1 MRFGLDLG
9 GTKME
14 AIIIDDAGN
23 IIWRDRRPTPADDY
37 DAILAS
43 ITGLVEEADKQA
55 KTGAKTGA
63 KTEATQSV
71 NVGIG
76 MPGSLSP
83 LTGLVRNSNTQ
94 SLNGQPIKQ
103 DLEHR
108 LSRPV
113 RLANDANCFALSE
126 ASDGA
131 GQGAQSVFGVILGT
145 GCGGGLVINGVL
157 QDGVNGIGGE
167 WGHNPLAAPTADEVP
182 GPACYCGRHGCNEVW
197 ISGSGF
203 ARDHAAITGEIL
215 RAQDIIAADTPEAE
229 ASFERLCD
237 RIARAL
243 GAVINLVDPE
253 IIVLGGGLSNVDA
266 IYDRVPQIWGKYIF
280 SDAIATKL
288 LKNRHGDSSGVRGAA
303 WLWPSDTSNEELNV

>member
-14 AIIIDDAGN
+14 AVIIDDSGA
-23 IIWRDRRPTPADDY
+23 IVWRERRPTPAADY
-37 DAILAS
+37 HAIIES
-43 ITGLVEEADKQA
+43 IGALVAKADTQA
-55 KTGAKTGA
+55 GKPV
-63 KTEATQSV
+63 S
-71 NVGIG
+71 VGIG

-83 LTGLVRNSNTQ
+83 QTGLVRNSNTL

-103 DLEHR
+103 DLQNHLGR
-108 LSRPV
+108 NV

-126 ASDGA
+126 AHDGA

-145 GCGGGLVINGVL
+145 GCGGGLVINGSL
-157 QDGVNGIGGE
+157 QGGVNGIGGE
-167 WGHNPLAAPTADEVP
+167 WGHNPLPAPKADETP
-182 GPACYCGRHGCNEVW
+182 GPPCYCGRHGCNEVW

-203 ARDHAAITGEIL
+203 ARDHAAISGQSMIAEE
-215 RAQDIIAADTPEAE
+215 IIAADTPDAN

-253 IIVLGGGLSNVDA
+253 VIVLGGGLSNVKRL
-266 IYDRVPQIWGKYIF
+266 YTRVPEIWHNYIF
-280 SDAIATKL
+280 SDAIETKL

-303 WLWPSDTSNEELNV
+303 WLWRNDGVNEG